1 MHPEFEGAE
10 PLPVGL
16 ASAPHVVKV
25 VDELERCER
34 VAGPGSGEE
43 ATDALRRGDDLE
55 EEVEAGVAGVG
66 VGGGVVLCA
75 HQAWLSVGHGKVVG
89 GVEAS
94 VEEVEEAERLHV
106 GVSVRGERR
115 CNMLVLM

>member
-10 PLPVGL
+10 PLPVRL
-16 ASAPHVVKV
+16 ASAPHAANVA
-25 VDELERCER
+25 DELEHCEQ
-34 VAGPGSGEE
+34 VAGLGSGEE
-43 ATDALRRGDDLE
+43 ATDALQRGDDLE
-55 EEVEAGVAGVG
+55 EEVEAGVAGVR
-66 VGGGVVLCA
+66 VGGGVVLRA
-75 HQAWLSVGHGKVVG
+75 HQARLSVGHGEVVR

-94 VEEVEEAERLHV
+94 VEEVEEAERLHI